1 MQEGIAGADDD
12 PPAAL
17 AGESLIADDRQG
29 RGLIS
34 DCIPKAAA
42 RRAGASG

>member
-1 MQEGIAGADDD
+1 MQEGIAGADGD

-34 DCIPKAAA
+34 DCIPKSAA